1 MILAEQTIIVER
13 ENTEQ
18 QITVEMESGEQSVS
32 VLPEAITITGA
43 EPYEGTYDVTPTQS
57 EQILYT
63 DGLRMTDNVRIA
75 PIPSNYGLITWNGSI
90 LTVS

>member
-1 MILAEQTIIVER
+1 MILAEQTILVER
-13 ENTEQ
+13 ESTEQ
-18 QITVEMESGEQSVS
+18 QISVELESGEMSVS

-75 PIPSNYGLITWNGSI
+75 PIPSNYGLVTYNGNVITIS
-90 LTVS
+90 